1 MSRKKCPIDEK
12 TLGGRLRI
20 FRESKGFNIV
30 PFANLLSIS
39 HGSLSD
45 IENNKSKPSSGPIN
59 GLIRKTDI
67 NIYWLFTGEG
77 EMGRGTEKDVEI
89 REDNTYIYKEED
101 LDSDPDIADL
111 LKAARRVLKSENKVA
126 FDALERNIRYFDHS
140 IKTENRLKAIEAEQT
155 TLKDTL
161 AKMEKRFEKKEEY
174 PERKV
179 AA

>member
-1 MSRKKCPIDEK
+1 
-12 TLGGRLRI
+12 
-20 FRESKGFNIV
+20 
-30 PFANLLSIS
+30 
-39 HGSLSD
+39 
-45 IENNKSKPSSGPIN
+45 
-59 GLIRKTDI
+59 
-67 NIYWLFTGEG
+67 
-77 EMGRGTEKDVEI
+77 MGRGTEKDVEI

-111 LKAARRVLKSENKVA
+111 LKAARRVLKSENQVA

>member
-45 IENNKSKPSSGPIN
+45 IENNKSKPSSVPIN

-140 IKTENRLKAIEAEQT
+140 IKTEKRLKAIE
-155 TLKDTL
+155 KTL
-161 AKMEKRFEKKEEY
+161 AKMEKRFEKEEEY